1 VDLHGIYPMNT
12 RNRVS
17 RIICGRCEHR
27 AVRAA
32 ALCLCLGARGPIPQP
47 ADDPLS
53 GRWILNV
60 ERTHYGGGA
69 EVRQRE
75 TFDCKRDR
83 TVVECR
89 IESVRAGGRRI
100 VGGFTAAYDGP
111 AGPTR
116 GIPDVDQVRLTKV
129 SASIADAT
137 FTYQGRAVF
146 AYRAVRSTNGRSLTI
161 ISVAPDS
168 RVVLN
173 SVVVYDQRKG
183 GNEAP

>member
-1 VDLHGIYPMNT
+1 MSTCEDA
-12 RNRVS
+12 S
-17 RIICGRCEHR
+17 RITRGRSECR
-27 AVRAA
+27 TVRLA
-32 ALCLCLGARGPIPQP
+32 ALCLCLVTPGTIRQP

-60 ERTHYGGGA
+60 ARTHYGGGA
-69 EVRQRE
+69 EARQRE
-75 TFDCKRDR
+75 TFDCVRR
-83 TVVECR
+83 RSVVDCR
-89 IESVRAGGRRI
+89 IESVRADGRSI

-146 AYRAVRSTNGRSLTI
+146 AYRVVRSTNGRSLTI

-173 SVVVYDQRKG
+173 SVVVYDQR
-183 GNEAP
+183 

>member
-1 VDLHGIYPMNT
+1 MT
-12 RNRVS
+12 RDKYAFKASRGFCVS
-17 RIICGRCEHR
+17 RIIRVRREYR
-27 AVRAA
+27 AVHAV
-32 ALCLCLGARGPIPQP
+32 ALCLSLGWPATIPQST
-47 ADDPLS
+47 DDPLS

-69 EVRQRE
+69 DARQRE
-75 TFDCKRDR
+75 TFDCVRDR

-89 IESVRAGGRRI
+89 IESLRAGGRRV

-111 AGPTR
+111 AGSTR

-146 AYRAVRSTNGRSLTI
+146 AYRAVRSTNGRSLTV
-161 ISVAPDS
+161 ISVDAESDM
-168 RVVLN
+168 RRAIV
-173 SVVVYDQRKG
+173 
-183 GNEAP
+183 